1 MVGAYLGRRLRHL
14 IGQFHVAL
22 DPDSAALPDIANALR
37 ALEAAVDG
45 DLPRWDDG
53 DTLRRKKGRQRALG
67 QEAAAQT
74 KSLRNRLRYA
84 RLKSQQATAALRRLK
99 RSKDA
104 DRSQRIGSL
113 FVAKVAL
120 ASPLQSGRAFEA
132 AWSDL
137 VGTGAVGCSRR
148 TIQRIRDAFCSVL
161 KDLYFRELGA
171 ACRSKLSALALASAS
186 TPVAALAPGPAVCL
200 LHFHDEELAE
210 TQFTRMIS
218 CK

>member
-1 MVGAYLGRRLRHL
+1 MAAYLGRRLRHR
-14 IGQFHVAL
+14 IGQFHLAF
-22 DPDSAALPDIANALR
+22 DPDAEALPDIANALR
-37 ALEAAVDG
+37 DLEAAVDG
-45 DLPRWDDG
+45 DLPPWDDG
-53 DTLRRKKGRQRALG
+53 DTLRRKRGRPRPLG
-67 QEAAAQT
+67 QEAAAKT
-74 KSLRNRLRYA
+74 KSLRNKLFYA
-84 RLKSQQATAALRRLK
+84 RHKRRQASAALGRLK

-137 VGTGAVGCSRR
+137 VGTGAVGCARR

-161 KDLYFRELGA
+161 KDLYFREVEA
-171 ACRSKLSALALASAS
+171 ACRSKFSALALASAS
-186 TPVAALAPGPAVCL
+186 TPVAALAPGPAGCL
-200 LHFHDEELAE
+200 LHFHDEVLAE
-210 TQFTRMIS
+210 TQFTRMNS